1 MVILNKLVVVV
12 VVVIWW
18 RSPEWPKATSF
29 LGVSGGMLPRK
40 FFENEYALR
49 RNLVHF
55 ERHNFE
61 KCYNVCTDLVA
72 TG

>member
-18 RSPEWPKATSF
+18 RSPEWPKAASF
-29 LGVSGGMLPRK
+29 LGGSGGMLPRK

-55 ERHNFE
+55 ETQF
-61 KCYNVCTDLVA
+61 
-72 TG
+72 

>member
-18 RSPEWPKATSF
+18 RSPEWPKASEF
-29 LGVSGGMLPRK
+29 PRK

-55 ERHNFE
+55 ETQF
-61 KCYNVCTDLVA
+61 
-72 TG
+72 